1 MLFGCFFNSH
11 FVFVSGKH
19 ISFLNACAFGFA
31 VIRGLPTK
39 TRSIMKTIYSTLF
52 EKGQHSFSLQS
63 LMRTLLLCFVIA
75 VTTNGQAHEVD
86 NIDYELRTDG
96 TAWVENGKKAQGDVT
111 ILSKIEVDGKE
122 YTVVGI
128 NSNAFSANES
138 ITSVTL
144 PDNLKYINYG
154 AFSYCWNLENIN
166 NIPKHIENLG
176 EAVFSRT
183 KFLDN
188 GIKNE
193 FFVFSDWLIEYTPQ
207 GETAKV
213 TVPEGIFGISAYALT
228 DADNTVVLPKS
239 LRAASVLAFN
249 SDLKNIDTGD
259 NPVYAYKDGI
269 LFREGTET
277 FCKNGRDGTDEVS
290 VDGMWADV
298 ILSNAVKN
306 GVLLIPG
313 KVETAGNV
321 VKPVG
326 GVRIGK
332 LPGLTCEKL
341 IVDEGVKY
349 ITDHAFR
356 FFKPLQYVDL
366 PSTLI
371 NIGGFA
377 FVDAKIESLVC
388 RMPQP
393 MNVPYYFTYFI
404 KEFNSKVYVPKALL
418 DTYKTTKTNWNLIPA
433 ENFYQIEGNVP
444 ESGILA
450 SVKPI
455 ESVGKATVKAIY
467 TLNGTKVN
475 SLQHGINIVKMSD
488 GTVRKVMT
496 KGYKN
501 R

>member
-1 MLFGCFFNSH
+1 
-11 FVFVSGKH
+11 
-19 ISFLNACAFGFA
+19 
-31 VIRGLPTK
+31 
-39 TRSIMKTIYSTLF
+39 MKTIYSTLF
-52 EKGQHSFSLQS
+52 VKGQHSFSLQS
-63 LMRTLLLCFVIA
+63 LMRTLLLCFFIA
-75 VTTNGQAHEVD
+75 AATNGQAHEVD
-86 NIDYELRTDG
+86 NIDYQLRTDG
-96 TAWVENGKKAQGDVT
+96 TSWVADGEKAQGDVT

-128 NSNAFSANES
+128 NTNAFRNNRS

-144 PDNLKYINYG
+144 PDNLKYINDE
-154 AFSYCWNLENIN
+154 AFSYCRNLENIN
-166 NIPKHIENLG
+166 NIPKHIEYLG

-183 KFLDN
+183 KFLTN

-193 FFVFSDWLIEYTPQ
+193 FFVFSDWLIKYTPQ

-213 TVPEGIFGISAYALT
+213 TVPEGIFGISADALT

-239 LRAASVLAFN
+239 LRAVSASAFN
-249 SDLKNIDTGD
+249 SNLKHIDTGD

-269 LFREGTET
+269 LFCEGTVT
-277 FCKNGRDGTDEVS
+277 FYKNERDRKDKVS

-321 VKPVG
+321 VKTVG
-326 GVRIGK
+326 GVRKGK

-349 ITDHAFR
+349 IYDHAFR

-418 DTYKTTKTNWNLIPA
+418 DTYKTTETYWNIIPA

>member
-1 MLFGCFFNSH
+1 
-11 FVFVSGKH
+11 
-19 ISFLNACAFGFA
+19 
-31 VIRGLPTK
+31 
-39 TRSIMKTIYSTLF
+39 MKTIYSTLF
-52 EKGQHSFSLQS
+52 VKGQHSFSLQS
-63 LMRTLLLCFVIA
+63 LMRTLLLCFFIA
-75 VTTNGQAHEVD
+75 AATNGQAHEVD
-86 NIDYELRTDG
+86 NIDYDLYPDG
-96 TAWVENGKKAQGDVT
+96 TAWVASGKKAQGDVT

-122 YTVVGI
+122 YPVVGI
-128 NSNAFSANES
+128 RFAAFSGNRS

-144 PDNLKYINYG
+144 PDNLKYIKDE
-154 AFSYCWNLENIN
+154 AFSYCRNLENIN

-176 EAVFSRT
+176 ETGAVFSGT
-183 KFLDN
+183 KFLTN

-193 FFVFSDWLIEYTPQ
+193 FFVFSDWLIQYTPQ

-239 LRAASVLAFN
+239 LRAASALAFN
-249 SDLKNIDTGD
+249 SNLKHIDTGD
-259 NPVYAYKDGI
+259 NPMYAYKDGI
-269 LFREGTET
+269 LFCEGTVT
-277 FCKNGRDGTDEVS
+277 FYKNGRYQNDEVS

-298 ILSNAVKN
+298 IFSDAVKN

-321 VKPVG
+321 VKTVG
-326 GVRIGK
+326 GVRKGE

-349 ITDHAFR
+349 ITEDAFR
-356 FFKPLQYVDL
+356 YYKPLQYVDL

-371 NIGGFA
+371 NIGRCA

-388 RMPQP
+388 RMPHP
-393 MNVPYYFTYFI
+393 MNVPYYFIEYI
-404 KEFNSKVYVPKALL
+404 KDFNSKVYVPKALL
-418 DTYKTTKTNWNLIPA
+418 DTYKTTETYWKIIPA

-496 KGYKN
+496 NGYKN

>member
-1 MLFGCFFNSH
+1 MSVSAFN
-11 FVFVSGKH
+11 
-19 ISFLNACAFGFA
+19 
-31 VIRGLPTK
+31 
-39 TRSIMKTIYSTLF
+39 Y
-52 EKGQHSFSLQS
+52 
-63 LMRTLLLCFVIA
+63 
-75 VTTNGQAHEVD
+75 D
-86 NIDYELRTDG
+86 
-96 TAWVENGKKAQGDVT
+96 
-111 ILSKIEVDGKE
+111 
-122 YTVVGI
+122 
-128 NSNAFSANES
+128 
-138 ITSVTL
+138 
-144 PDNLKYINYG
+144 LKY
-154 AFSYCWNLENIN
+154 
-166 NIPKHIENLG
+166 
-176 EAVFSRT
+176 
-183 KFLDN
+183 
-188 GIKNE
+188 
-193 FFVFSDWLIEYTPQ
+193 
-207 GETAKV
+207 
-213 TVPEGIFGISAYALT
+213 
-228 DADNTVVLPKS
+228 
-239 LRAASVLAFN
+239 
-249 SDLKNIDTGD
+249 IDTGD

-277 FCKNGRDGTDEVS
+277 FCKNGRDGKDEVS

-306 GVLLIPG
+306 GVRLIPG
-313 KVETAGNV
+313 KVEAAGNV
-321 VKPVG
+321 VNPVG
-326 GVRIGK
+326 CVRKGK
-332 LPGLTCEKL
+332 LPRLTCEKL

-349 ITDHAFR
+349 IIDHAFR
-356 FFKPLQYVDL
+356 NYEPLQYVDL
-366 PSTLI
+366 PSTLV

-418 DTYKTTKTNWNLIPA
+418 DTYKTTKTCWNIIPA

-475 SLQHGINIVKMSD
+475 SLQHGMNIVKMSD
-488 GTVRKVMT
+488 GTVRKVIN

>member
-1 MLFGCFFNSH
+1 
-11 FVFVSGKH
+11 
-19 ISFLNACAFGFA
+19 
-31 VIRGLPTK
+31 
-39 TRSIMKTIYSTLF
+39 
-52 EKGQHSFSLQS
+52 
-63 LMRTLLLCFVIA
+63 MRTLLLCFFIA
-75 VTTNGQAHEVD
+75 AATNGQAHEVD
-86 NIDYELRTDG
+86 NIDYDLYTDG
-96 TAWVENGKKAQGDVT
+96 TAWVKDGKKTQGDVT
-111 ILSKIEVDGKE
+111 IPSKIEVDGKE

-128 NSNAFSANES
+128 SANAFYYNKS

-144 PDNLKYINYG
+144 PDNLKYIYDG
-154 AFSYCWNLENIN
+154 AFTYCRNLENIN
-166 NIPKHIENLG
+166 NIPKHIEDLG
-176 EAVFSRT
+176 AVFSGT
-183 KFLDN
+183 KFLTN

-193 FFVFSDWLIEYTPQ
+193 FFVFSDWLIKYTPQ

-239 LRAASVLAFN
+239 LRAVSEWAFN
-249 SDLKNIDTGD
+249 SNLKHIDTGD
-259 NPVYAYKDGI
+259 NPVCAYKDGI
-269 LFREGTET
+269 LFCEGTAT
-277 FCKNGRDGTDEVS
+277 FYKNSRLLKDKVS

-298 ILSNAVKN
+298 IFNNAVKN

-326 GVRIGK
+326 GVRKGN
-332 LPGLTCEKL
+332 LPRLICEKL

-349 ITDHAFR
+349 ITDYAFIY
-356 FFKPLQYVDL
+356 FKPLQYVDL

-371 NIGGFA
+371 NIGGCA

-393 MNVPYYFTYFI
+393 MEVPSNFIYYI

-418 DTYKTTKTNWNLIPA
+418 DTYKTTETNWDIIPA

-496 KGYKN
+496 KAYKN

>member
-1 MLFGCFFNSH
+1 
-11 FVFVSGKH
+11 
-19 ISFLNACAFGFA
+19 
-31 VIRGLPTK
+31 
-39 TRSIMKTIYSTLF
+39 
-52 EKGQHSFSLQS
+52 
-63 LMRTLLLCFVIA
+63 MRTLLLCFFIA
-75 VTTNGQAHEVD
+75 AATNGQAHEVD

-96 TAWVENGKKAQGDVT
+96 TAWVEDGKKAQGDVT

-128 NSNAFSANES
+128 NTNAFSSNRS

-144 PDNLKYINYG
+144 PDNLNYINYG
-154 AFSYCWNLENIN
+154 AFSYCWDLENIN

-176 EAVFSRT
+176 EAVFSGT

-193 FFVFSDWLIEYTPQ
+193 FFVFSDWLIKYTPQ

-239 LRAASVLAFN
+239 LRAASVWAFS
-249 SDLKNIDTGD
+249 SDLKYIDTGD

-269 LFREGTET
+269 LFREGTTT
-277 FCKNGRDGTDEVS
+277 FYKNDRQLKDEVS
-290 VDGMWADV
+290 VDGMWVDV
-298 ILSNAVKN
+298 IFNNAVKN

-321 VKPVG
+321 VKSVG
-326 GVRIGK
+326 GVKIGE
-332 LPGLTCEKL
+332 LLGLTCEKL

-349 ITDHAFR
+349 ITYHAFR
-356 FFKPLQYVDL
+356 NFEPLQYVDL
-366 PSTLI
+366 PSTLM
-371 NIGGFA
+371 NIGAWA

-393 MNVPYYFTYFI
+393 MEVPYYFTYYI
-404 KEFNSKVYVPKALL
+404 KKFNSKVYVPKALL
-418 DTYKTTKTNWNLIPA
+418 DTYKTTESYWNLIPA

-496 KGYKN
+496 NGYKN

>member
-1 MLFGCFFNSH
+1 
-11 FVFVSGKH
+11 
-19 ISFLNACAFGFA
+19 
-31 VIRGLPTK
+31 
-39 TRSIMKTIYSTLF
+39 MKTIYSTLF

-63 LMRTLLLCFVIA
+63 LMRTLLLCFFIA
-75 VTTNGQAHEVD
+75 AATNGQAHEVD

-96 TAWVENGKKAQGDVT
+96 TAWVKNGEKVQGDVT

-128 NSNAFSANES
+128 NTNAFRNNRS

-144 PDNLKYINYG
+144 PDNLKYINSG
-154 AFSYCWNLENIN
+154 AFSYCFNLENIN
-166 NIPKHIENLG
+166 NIPKHIENLD

-193 FFVFSDWLIEYTPQ
+193 FFVFSDCLIEYTPQ

-213 TVPEGIFGISAYALT
+213 TVPEGIFGIAAYALT
-228 DADNTVVLPKS
+228 DAEDTVVLPKS
-239 LRAASVLAFN
+239 LRAVSSTAFN
-249 SDLKNIDTGD
+249 SNLKHIDTGD

-269 LFREGTET
+269 LFCEGTVT
-277 FCKNGRDGTDEVS
+277 FCKNQREQKDKVS

-298 ILSNAVKN
+298 IFNNAVKN

-321 VKPVG
+321 VKTVG
-326 GVRIGK
+326 GVRKGK

-349 ITDHAFR
+349 IIDQAFR

-393 MNVPYYFTYFI
+393 MEVPYYFTYFI

-418 DTYKTTKTNWNLIPA
+418 DTYKTTETYWNMIPA

-496 KGYKN
+496 NGYKN

>member
-1 MLFGCFFNSH
+1 M
-11 FVFVSGKH
+11 
-19 ISFLNACAFGFA
+19 
-31 VIRGLPTK
+31 
-39 TRSIMKTIYSTLF
+39 
-52 EKGQHSFSLQS
+52 
-63 LMRTLLLCFVIA
+63 LLCFFIA
-75 VTTNGQAHEVD
+75 AATNGQAHEVD
-86 NIDYELRTDG
+86 NIDYELNTDG
-96 TAWVENGKKAQGDVT
+96 TAWVKNGKKAQGDVT

-128 NSNAFSANES
+128 NTNAFLSNRS

-176 EAVFSRT
+176 EKGAVFSGT

-193 FFVFSDWLIEYTPQ
+193 FFVFSDWLIKYTPQ

-228 DADNTVVLPKS
+228 DANNTVVLPKS
-239 LRAASVLAFN
+239 LRAASALAFN
-249 SDLKNIDTGD
+249 SNLKHIDTGD

-269 LFREGTET
+269 LFCEGTAT
-277 FCKNGRDGTDEVS
+277 FYKNGHDGNDEVS

-298 ILSNAVKN
+298 IFNNAVKN

-321 VKPVG
+321 VKTVG
-326 GVRIGK
+326 GVKIGE

-356 FFKPLQYVDL
+356 NYELLQYVDL

-371 NIGGFA
+371 NIGAWA
-377 FVDAKIESLVC
+377 FYDAKIESLVC

-393 MNVPYYFTYFI
+393 MNVPYYFIEYI
-404 KEFNSKVYVPKALL
+404 KDLNSKVYVPKALL
-418 DTYKTTKTNWNLIPA
+418 DTYKTTETNWKIIPA

>member
-1 MLFGCFFNSH
+1 
-11 FVFVSGKH
+11 
-19 ISFLNACAFGFA
+19 
-31 VIRGLPTK
+31 
-39 TRSIMKTIYSTLF
+39 MKTIYSTLF
-52 EKGQHSFSLQS
+52 VKGQHSFSLQS
-63 LMRTLLLCFVIA
+63 LMRTLLLCFFIA
-75 VTTNGQAHEVD
+75 AATNGQAHEVD
-86 NIDYELRTDG
+86 NIDYQLRTDG
-96 TAWVENGKKAQGDVT
+96 TAWVKNGKKAQGDVT

-128 NSNAFSANES
+128 DYNAFSANRS

-144 PDNLKYINYG
+144 PDNLKYINEE
-154 AFSYCWNLENIN
+154 AFSYCRNLENIN
-166 NIPKHIENLG
+166 NIPKHIEDLG

-193 FFVFSDWLIEYTPQ
+193 FFVFSDWLIKYTPQ

-228 DADNTVVLPKS
+228 DAHNTVVLPKS
-239 LRAASVLAFN
+239 LRAVSVLAFN
-249 SDLKNIDTGD
+249 SDLKYIDTGD

-269 LFREGTET
+269 LFCEGTQT
-277 FCKNGRDGTDEVS
+277 IYKNERELKDIVS
-290 VDGMWADV
+290 VDGMWVDV
-298 ILSNAVKN
+298 IFNNAVKN

-326 GVRIGK
+326 GVRKGK

-349 ITDHAFR
+349 IIDHAFR
-356 FFKPLQYVDL
+356 YYKRLQYVDL
-366 PSTLI
+366 PSTLM
-371 NIGGFA
+371 NIGSCA

-393 MNVPYYFTYFI
+393 MEVPYYFTYFI

-418 DTYKTTKTNWNLIPA
+418 DTYKTTKSNWKIIPA

-488 GTVRKVMT
+488 GTVRKVIN

>member
-1 MLFGCFFNSH
+1 M
-11 FVFVSGKH
+11 
-19 ISFLNACAFGFA
+19 
-31 VIRGLPTK
+31 
-39 TRSIMKTIYSTLF
+39 
-52 EKGQHSFSLQS
+52 
-63 LMRTLLLCFVIA
+63 LLCFFIA
-75 VTTNGQAHEVD
+75 AATNGQAHEVD
-86 NIDYELRTDG
+86 NIDYQLRTDG
-96 TAWVENGKKAQGDVT
+96 TAWVKNGKKAQDDVT
-111 ILSKIEVDGKE
+111 IPSKIEADDKE

-128 NSNAFSANES
+128 YYNAFSSNES

-154 AFSYCWNLENIN
+154 AFSYCYNLENIN

-176 EAVFSRT
+176 EAVFSGT

-193 FFVFSDWLIEYTPQ
+193 FFVFSDWLIKYTPQ

-213 TVPEGIFGISAYALT
+213 TVPEGIFGIAAYALT

-249 SDLKNIDTGD
+249 SNLKHIDTGD
-259 NPVYAYKDGI
+259 NPVFAYKDGI
-269 LFREGTET
+269 LFCEGTET
-277 FCKNGRDGTDEVS
+277 FCKNGRDGKDEVS

-321 VKPVG
+321 VKIVG
-326 GVRIGK
+326 GVRK
-332 LPGLTCEKL
+332 SELPRLTCEKL

-349 ITDHAFR
+349 IIDHAFR

-418 DTYKTTKTNWNLIPA
+418 DTYKTTKTCWNIIPA
-433 ENFYQIEGNVP
+433 ENFCQIEGNVP

-455 ESVGKATVKAIY
+455 EDVGKATVKAIY

-488 GTVRKVMT
+488 GTVRKVIFWSSLT
-496 KGYKN
+496 TGA
-501 R
+501 

>member
-1 MLFGCFFNSH
+1 
-11 FVFVSGKH
+11 
-19 ISFLNACAFGFA
+19 
-31 VIRGLPTK
+31 
-39 TRSIMKTIYSTLF
+39 MKTIYSTLF

-63 LMRTLLLCFVIA
+63 LMRTLLLCFFIA
-75 VTTNGQAHEVD
+75 AATNGQAHEVD
-86 NIDYELRTDG
+86 NIDYDLYSDG
-96 TAWVENGKKAQGDVT
+96 TAWVADGRKAQGDVT
-111 ILSKIEVDGKE
+111 IPSKIEVDGKE
-122 YTVVGI
+122 YPVVGI
-128 NSNAFSANES
+128 RTYAFHANRS

-144 PDNLKYINYG
+144 PDNLKYIKDE
-154 AFSYCWNLENIN
+154 AFAWCSNLENIN

-176 EAVFSRT
+176 ETGAVFLGT
-183 KFLDN
+183 KFLTN

-193 FFVFSDWLIEYTPQ
+193 FFVFSDWLIKYTPQ

-249 SDLKNIDTGD
+249 SNLKHIDTGD

-269 LFREGTET
+269 LFCEGTAT
-277 FCKNGRDGTDEVS
+277 FYKNSRLLKDEVS

-321 VKPVG
+321 VKTVG
-326 GVRIGK
+326 GVRKGD

-349 ITDHAFR
+349 IAGDAFR
-356 FFKPLQYVDL
+356 NFEPLQYVDL

-371 NIGGFA
+371 NIGDGA
-377 FVDAKIESLVC
+377 FAKIESLVC

-393 MNVPYYFTYFI
+393 MEVPYYFTYYI

-418 DTYKTTKTNWNLIPA
+418 DTYKTTESYWKIIPA

-488 GTVRKVMT
+488 GTVRKVMIN
-496 KGYKN
+496 GYKN

>member
-1 MLFGCFFNSH
+1 
-11 FVFVSGKH
+11 
-19 ISFLNACAFGFA
+19 
-31 VIRGLPTK
+31 
-39 TRSIMKTIYSTLF
+39 MKTIYSTLF

-63 LMRTLLLCFVIA
+63 LMRTLLLCFFIA

-96 TAWVENGKKAQGDVT
+96 TAWVADGKKAQGDVT
-111 ILSKIEVDGKE
+111 ILSKIEADGKE

-128 NSNAFSANES
+128 DYNAFYSNES
-138 ITSVTL
+138 ITSITL
-144 PDNLKYINYG
+144 PDNLQYINDG
-154 AFSYCWNLENIN
+154 AFTYCRNLENIN

-176 EAVFSRT
+176 AEEAVFSGT
-183 KFLDN
+183 KFLTN

-193 FFVFSDWLIEYTPQ
+193 FFVFSDWLIKYTPQ

-239 LRAASVLAFN
+239 LRAVSALAFN

-269 LFREGTET
+269 LFCEGTAT
-277 FCKNGRDGTDEVS
+277 FYKNGRKQNDEVS

-321 VKPVG
+321 VKTVG
-326 GVRIGK
+326 GVRKGE
-332 LPGLTCEKL
+332 LPRLTCEKL

-356 FFKPLQYVDL
+356 YYKPLQYVDL
-366 PSTLI
+366 PSTLV
-371 NIGGFA
+371 NIGSFA

-388 RMPQP
+388 RMPHP
-393 MNVPYYFTYFI
+393 MEVPYDFTYYI
-404 KEFNSKVYVPKALL
+404 KKFNSKVYVPKALL
-418 DTYKTTKTNWNLIPA
+418 DTYKTTESYWNLIPA

-444 ESGILA
+444 ESGISA

-455 ESVGKATVKAIY
+455 ESVSKATVKAIY

-488 GTVRKVMT
+488 GTVRKVIN

>member
-1 MLFGCFFNSH
+1 
-11 FVFVSGKH
+11 
-19 ISFLNACAFGFA
+19 
-31 VIRGLPTK
+31 
-39 TRSIMKTIYSTLF
+39 
-52 EKGQHSFSLQS
+52 
-63 LMRTLLLCFVIA
+63 MRTLLLCFFIA
-75 VTTNGQAHEVD
+75 AATNGQAHEVD

-96 TAWVENGKKAQGDVT
+96 TAWVEDGKKAQGDVT
-111 ILSKIEVDGKE
+111 ILSKIEADGKE

-128 NSNAFSANES
+128 NTNAFSSNRS

-154 AFSYCWNLENIN
+154 ALSYCWNLENIN

-176 EAVFSRT
+176 EAVFSGT

-193 FFVFSDWLIEYTPQ
+193 FFVFSDWLIKYTPQ

-239 LRAASVLAFN
+239 LRAASVWAFS
-249 SDLKNIDTGD
+249 SDLKYIDTGD

-269 LFREGTET
+269 LFREGTTT
-277 FCKNGRDGTDEVS
+277 FYKNDRQLKDEVS
-290 VDGMWADV
+290 VDGMWVDV
-298 ILSNAVKN
+298 IFNNAVKN

-321 VKPVG
+321 VKSVG
-326 GVRIGK
+326 GVKIGE

-349 ITDHAFR
+349 ITYHAFR
-356 FFKPLQYVDL
+356 NFEPLQYVDL
-366 PSTLI
+366 PSTLM
-371 NIGGFA
+371 NIGAWA
-377 FVDAKIESLVC
+377 FIDAKIESLVC

-393 MNVPYYFTYFI
+393 MEVPYYFTYYI
-404 KEFNSKVYVPKALL
+404 KKFNSKVYVPKALL
-418 DTYKTTKTNWNLIPA
+418 DTYKTTESYWNLIPA

-488 GTVRKVMT
+488 GTVRKVIN

>member
-1 MLFGCFFNSH
+1 
-11 FVFVSGKH
+11 
-19 ISFLNACAFGFA
+19 
-31 VIRGLPTK
+31 
-39 TRSIMKTIYSTLF
+39 MKTIYSTLF

-63 LMRTLLLCFVIA
+63 LMRTLLLCFFIA
-75 VTTNGQAHEVD
+75 AATNGQAHEVD
-86 NIDYELRTDG
+86 NIDYELLTDG
-96 TAWVENGKKAQGDVT
+96 TAWVNNGSKAKGDVT
-111 ILSKIEVDGKE
+111 ILSKIEVEGKE

-128 NSNAFSANES
+128 NTNAFLSNTS

-144 PDNLKYINYG
+144 PDNLQYINGG
-154 AFSYCWNLENIN
+154 AFSYCRNLENIN
-166 NIPKHIENLG
+166 NIPKHIEDLG
-176 EAVFSRT
+176 EYGAVFSGT
-183 KFLDN
+183 KFLTN

-193 FFVFSDWLIEYTPQ
+193 FFVFSDWLIKYTPQ

-228 DADNTVVLPKS
+228 GADNTVVLPKS
-239 LRAASVLAFN
+239 LRAVSLLAFN
-249 SDLKNIDTGD
+249 FNLKNIDTGD

-269 LFREGTET
+269 LFCEGTVT
-277 FCKNGRDGTDEVS
+277 FYKNERYANDEVS

-321 VKPVG
+321 VKTVG
-326 GVRIGK
+326 GVRKGK
-332 LPGLTCEKL
+332 LPRLTCEKL

-349 ITDHAFR
+349 ITNHAFR
-356 FFKPLQYVDL
+356 NFKPLQYVDL
-366 PSTLI
+366 PSTLM

-393 MNVPYYFTYFI
+393 MEVPYTFIRYI

-418 DTYKTTKTNWNLIPA
+418 DTYKTTETYWQIIPA

-488 GTVRKVMT
+488 GTVRKVIN

>member
-1 MLFGCFFNSH
+1 
-11 FVFVSGKH
+11 
-19 ISFLNACAFGFA
+19 
-31 VIRGLPTK
+31 
-39 TRSIMKTIYSTLF
+39 MKNIYSTLF

-63 LMRTLLLCFVIA
+63 LMRTLLLCFFIA
-75 VTTNGQAHEVD
+75 AATNGQAHEVD

-96 TAWVENGKKAQGDVT
+96 TAWVKNGKKAQGDVT

-128 NSNAFSANES
+128 YYNAFSSNES

-154 AFSYCWNLENIN
+154 AFSYCYNLENIN

-213 TVPEGIFGISAYALT
+213 TVPEGIFGIAAYALT
-228 DADNTVVLPKS
+228 DAEDTVVLPKS
-239 LRAASVLAFN
+239 LRAVSATAFN
-249 SDLKNIDTGD
+249 SNLKHIDTGD

-269 LFREGTET
+269 LFCEGTET
-277 FCKNGRDGTDEVS
+277 FCKNGRDGKDEVS

-321 VKPVG
+321 VKTVG
-326 GVRIGK
+326 GVRK
-332 LPGLTCEKL
+332 SELPRLTCEKL

-349 ITDHAFR
+349 IIDHAFR

>member
-1 MLFGCFFNSH
+1 
-11 FVFVSGKH
+11 
-19 ISFLNACAFGFA
+19 
-31 VIRGLPTK
+31 
-39 TRSIMKTIYSTLF
+39 MKNIYSTLF

-63 LMRTLLLCFVIA
+63 LMRTLLLCFFIA
-75 VTTNGQAHEVD
+75 AATNGQAHEVD

-96 TAWVENGKKAQGDVT
+96 TAWVKNGKKAQGDVT

-128 NSNAFSANES
+128 YYNAFSSNES

-154 AFSYCWNLENIN
+154 AFSYCYNLENIN

-213 TVPEGIFGISAYALT
+213 TVPEGIFGIAAYALT
-228 DADNTVVLPKS
+228 DAEDTVVLPKS
-239 LRAASVLAFN
+239 LRAVSATAFN
-249 SDLKNIDTGD
+249 SNLKHIDTGD

-269 LFREGTET
+269 LFCEGTET
-277 FCKNGRDGTDEVS
+277 FCKNGRDGKDEVS

-321 VKPVG
+321 VKTVG
-326 GVRIGK
+326 GVRK
-332 LPGLTCEKL
+332 SELPRLTCEKL

-349 ITDHAFR
+349 IIDHAFR

-488 GTVRKVMT
+488 GTVRKVMN
-496 KGYKN
+496 KGY
-501 R
+501 

>member
-1 MLFGCFFNSH
+1 
-11 FVFVSGKH
+11 
-19 ISFLNACAFGFA
+19 
-31 VIRGLPTK
+31 
-39 TRSIMKTIYSTLF
+39 
-52 EKGQHSFSLQS
+52 
-63 LMRTLLLCFVIA
+63 MRTLLLCFFIA
-75 VTTNGQAHEVD
+75 AATNGQAHEVD
-86 NIDYELRTDG
+86 NIDYQLRTDG
-96 TAWVENGKKAQGDVT
+96 TAWVKNGKKAQGDVT
-111 ILSKIEVDGKE
+111 ILSKIEADGKE

-128 NSNAFSANES
+128 YYNAFSSNES

-154 AFSYCWNLENIN
+154 AFSYCYNLENIN

-176 EAVFSRT
+176 EAVFSGT

-193 FFVFSDWLIEYTPQ
+193 FFVFSDWLIKYTPQ

-213 TVPEGIFGISAYALT
+213 TVPEGIFGIAAYALT

-249 SDLKNIDTGD
+249 SNLKHIDTGD

-269 LFREGTET
+269 LFCEGTET
-277 FCKNGRDGTDEVS
+277 FCKNGRDGKDEVS

-321 VKPVG
+321 VKTVG
-326 GVRIGK
+326 GVRK
-332 LPGLTCEKL
+332 SELPRLTCEKL

-349 ITDHAFR
+349 IIDHAFR

-418 DTYKTTKTNWNLIPA
+418 DTYKTTKTNWKIIPA

-455 ESVGKATVKAIY
+455 EDVGKATVKAIY

-488 GTVRKVMT
+488 GTVRKVMH
-496 KGYKN
+496 KAYKN

>member
-1 MLFGCFFNSH
+1 
-11 FVFVSGKH
+11 
-19 ISFLNACAFGFA
+19 
-31 VIRGLPTK
+31 
-39 TRSIMKTIYSTLF
+39 MKTIYSTLF
-52 EKGQHSFSLQS
+52 VKGQHSFSLQS
-63 LMRTLLLCFVIA
+63 LMRTLLLCFFIA
-75 VTTNGQAHEVD
+75 AATNGQAHEVD

-96 TAWVENGKKAQGDVT
+96 TAWVKNGKKAQGDVT

-122 YTVVGI
+122 YTVEGI
-128 NSNAFSANES
+128 YNNAFTFNES

-144 PDNLKYINYG
+144 PDNLKYINDG
-154 AFSYCWNLENIN
+154 AFSYCRNLENIN

-176 EAVFSRT
+176 ERGEVFFET
-183 KFLDN
+183 KFLNN

-193 FFVFSDWLIEYTPQ
+193 FFVFSDWLIKYTPQ
-207 GETAKV
+207 GETVKV
-213 TVPEGIFGISAYALT
+213 TVPEGIFGIAVHALT

-249 SDLKNIDTGD
+249 SNLKHIDTGD

-269 LFREGTET
+269 LFCEGTQT
-277 FCKNGRDGTDEVS
+277 FNKNGRDETDEVS

-321 VKPVG
+321 VKTVG
-326 GVRIGK
+326 GVRKGN

-356 FFKPLQYVDL
+356 YFESLQYVDL
-366 PSTLI
+366 PSTLV
-371 NIGGFA
+371 NIGGWA

-393 MNVPYYFTYFI
+393 MNVPYDFIDYI

-418 DTYKTTKTNWNLIPA
+418 DTYKTTETWWSIIPA

>member
-1 MLFGCFFNSH
+1 
-11 FVFVSGKH
+11 
-19 ISFLNACAFGFA
+19 
-31 VIRGLPTK
+31 
-39 TRSIMKTIYSTLF
+39 MKTIYSTLF
-52 EKGQHSFSLQS
+52 VKGQHSFSLQS

-86 NIDYELRTDG
+86 NIDYQLRTDG
-96 TAWVENGKKAQGDVT
+96 TAWVADGEKAQGDVT

-128 NSNAFSANES
+128 HRKAFYSNES

-144 PDNLKYINYG
+144 PDNLKYINSG
-154 AFSYCWNLENIN
+154 AFSYCSNLENIN

-176 EAVFSRT
+176 EEGAVFYGT
-183 KFLDN
+183 KFLNN

-193 FFVFSDWLIEYTPQ
+193 FFVFSDWLIKYTPQ

-213 TVPEGIFGISAYALT
+213 TVPEGIFGISADALT
-228 DADNTVVLPKS
+228 YADNTVVLPKS
-239 LRAASVLAFN
+239 LRAVSSWAFN
-249 SDLKNIDTGD
+249 SNLKHIDTGD

-269 LFREGTET
+269 LFCEGTVT
-277 FCKNGRDGTDEVS
+277 FYKNGRELKDKVS
-290 VDGMWADV
+290 VDGMWVDV
-298 ILSNAVKN
+298 IFNNAVKN

-321 VKPVG
+321 VKTVG
-326 GVRIGK
+326 GVKIGE

-349 ITDHAFR
+349 ITGHAFR
-356 FFKPLQYVDL
+356 SFKPLQYVDL

-371 NIGGFA
+371 NIGAFA
-377 FVDAKIESLVC
+377 FYDAKIESLVC

-393 MNVPYYFTYFI
+393 MEVSYNFIYYI

-418 DTYKTTKTNWNLIPA
+418 DTYKTTETWWSIIPA

>member
-1 MLFGCFFNSH
+1 
-11 FVFVSGKH
+11 
-19 ISFLNACAFGFA
+19 
-31 VIRGLPTK
+31 
-39 TRSIMKTIYSTLF
+39 MKTIYSTLF
-52 EKGQHSFSLQS
+52 EKGQHSFSLRS
-63 LMRTLLLCFVIA
+63 LMRTLLLCFFIA
-75 VTTNGQAHEVD
+75 AATNGQAYEVD
-86 NIDYELRTDG
+86 NIDYRLFADG
-96 TAWVENGKKAQGDVT
+96 TACVKNGKKAQGDVT

-128 NSNAFSANES
+128 NTNAFLSNTS

-144 PDNLKYINYG
+144 PDNLKYISDG

-166 NIPKHIENLG
+166 NIPKHIEDLG
-176 EAVFSRT
+176 VYGAVFSGT

-193 FFVFSDWLIEYTPQ
+193 FFVFSDWLIKYTPQ

-213 TVPEGIFGISAYALT
+213 TVPEGIFGISPDALT

-239 LRAASVLAFN
+239 LRAVSAWAFN
-249 SDLKNIDTGD
+249 SNLKHIDTGD

-269 LFREGTET
+269 LFCEGTVT
-277 FCKNGRDGTDEVS
+277 FNKNGRDETDEVS

-298 ILSNAVKN
+298 IFNNAVKN

-313 KVETAGNV
+313 KVETAGNI

-326 GVRIGK
+326 GVRKGG

-349 ITDHAFR
+349 IADEAFR
-356 FFKPLQYVDL
+356 CFEPLQYVDL
-366 PSTLI
+366 PSTLM
-371 NIGGFA
+371 NIGSWA

-393 MNVPYYFTYFI
+393 MEVPYYFIYFI

-418 DTYKTTKTNWNLIPA
+418 DTYKTTKTYWNIIPA

-496 KGYKN
+496 NGYKN

>member
-1 MLFGCFFNSH
+1 
-11 FVFVSGKH
+11 
-19 ISFLNACAFGFA
+19 
-31 VIRGLPTK
+31 
-39 TRSIMKTIYSTLF
+39 MKTIYSTLF

-63 LMRTLLLCFVIA
+63 LMRTMLLCFVIA

-86 NIDYELRTDG
+86 NIDYQLRTDG

-111 ILSKIEVDGKE
+111 ILSKIEVDGKK

-128 NSNAFSANES
+128 NTRAFSSNES

-144 PDNLKYINYG
+144 PDNLEYINDG
-154 AFSYCWNLENIN
+154 AFSYCSNLENIN

-176 EAVFSRT
+176 EKGAVFSET
-183 KFLDN
+183 KFLTN

-193 FFVFSDWLIEYTPQ
+193 FFVFSDWLIKYTPQ
-207 GETAKV
+207 GKTAKV
-213 TVPEGIFGISAYALT
+213 TVPEGIFGIAAYALT

-239 LRAASVLAFN
+239 LRAVSFLAFN

-269 LFREGTET
+269 LFCEGTQT
-277 FCKNGRDGTDEVS
+277 FFKNERDGNDEVS

-321 VKPVG
+321 VKTVG
-326 GVRIGK
+326 GVRKGH
-332 LPGLTCEKL
+332 LPGLICEKL

-349 ITDHAFR
+349 IIDHAFR
-356 FFKPLQYVDL
+356 NFKPLQYVDL

-393 MNVPYYFTYFI
+393 MEVPYYFTYFI

-418 DTYKTTKTNWNLIPA
+418 DTYKTTESYWNIIPA

-488 GTVRKVMT
+488 GTVRKVIN

>member
-1 MLFGCFFNSH
+1 
-11 FVFVSGKH
+11 
-19 ISFLNACAFGFA
+19 
-31 VIRGLPTK
+31 
-39 TRSIMKTIYSTLF
+39 MKTIYSTLF

-63 LMRTLLLCFVIA
+63 LMRTLLLCFFIA
-75 VTTNGQAHEVD
+75 AATNGQAHEVD
-86 NIDYELRTDG
+86 NIDYDLYSDG
-96 TAWVENGKKAQGDVT
+96 TAWVADGRKAQGDVT
-111 ILSKIEVDGKE
+111 IPSKIEVDGKE
-122 YTVVGI
+122 YPVVGI
-128 NSNAFSANES
+128 RTYAFHANRS

-144 PDNLKYINYG
+144 PDNLKYIKDE
-154 AFSYCWNLENIN
+154 AFAWCSNLENIN

-176 EAVFSRT
+176 ETGAVFLGT
-183 KFLDN
+183 KFLTN

-193 FFVFSDWLIEYTPQ
+193 FFVFSDWLIKYTPQ

-249 SDLKNIDTGD
+249 SNLKHIDTGD

-269 LFREGTET
+269 LFCEGTAT
-277 FCKNGRDGTDEVS
+277 FYKNSRLLKDEVS

-321 VKPVG
+321 VKTVG
-326 GVRIGK
+326 GVRKGD

-349 ITDHAFR
+349 IAGDAFR
-356 FFKPLQYVDL
+356 NFEPLQYVDL

-371 NIGGFA
+371 NIGDGA
-377 FVDAKIESLVC
+377 FAKIESLVC

-393 MNVPYYFTYFI
+393 MEVPYYFTYYI

-418 DTYKTTKTNWNLIPA
+418 DTYKTTESYWKIIPA
-433 ENFYQIEGNVP
+433 KT
-444 ESGILA
+444 S
-450 SVKPI
+450 
-455 ESVGKATVKAIY
+455 T
-467 TLNGTKVN
+467 
-475 SLQHGINIVKMSD
+475 
-488 GTVRKVMT
+488 R
-496 KGYKN
+496 
-501 R
+501 

>member
-1 MLFGCFFNSH
+1 M
-11 FVFVSGKH
+11 
-19 ISFLNACAFGFA
+19 
-31 VIRGLPTK
+31 
-39 TRSIMKTIYSTLF
+39 
-52 EKGQHSFSLQS
+52 
-63 LMRTLLLCFVIA
+63 LLCFFIA
-75 VTTNGQAHEVD
+75 AATNGQAHEVD

-96 TAWVENGKKAQGDVT
+96 TAWVEDGKKAQGDVT

-128 NSNAFSANES
+128 NTNAFSSNRS

-144 PDNLKYINYG
+144 PDNLNYINYG
-154 AFSYCWNLENIN
+154 AFSYCWDLENIN

-176 EAVFSRT
+176 EAVFSGT

-193 FFVFSDWLIEYTPQ
+193 FFVFSDWLIKYTPQ

-239 LRAASVLAFN
+239 LRAASVWAFS
-249 SDLKNIDTGD
+249 SDLKYIDTGD

-269 LFREGTET
+269 LFREGTTT
-277 FCKNGRDGTDEVS
+277 FYKNDRQLKDEVS
-290 VDGMWADV
+290 VDGMWVDV
-298 ILSNAVKN
+298 IFNNAVKN

-321 VKPVG
+321 VKSVG
-326 GVRIGK
+326 GVKIGE

-349 ITDHAFR
+349 ITYHAFR
-356 FFKPLQYVDL
+356 NFEPLQYVDL
-366 PSTLI
+366 PSTLM
-371 NIGGFA
+371 NIGAWA

-393 MNVPYYFTYFI
+393 MEVPYYFTYYI
-404 KEFNSKVYVPKALL
+404 KKFNSKVYVPKALL
-418 DTYKTTKTNWNLIPA
+418 DTYKTTESYWNLIPA

-488 GTVRKVMT
+488 GTVRKVMHT
-496 KGYKN
+496 GAHEKL
-501 R
+501 

>member
-1 MLFGCFFNSH
+1 
-11 FVFVSGKH
+11 
-19 ISFLNACAFGFA
+19 
-31 VIRGLPTK
+31 
-39 TRSIMKTIYSTLF
+39 
-52 EKGQHSFSLQS
+52 
-63 LMRTLLLCFVIA
+63 MRTLLLCFFIA
-75 VTTNGQAHEVD
+75 AATNGQAHEVD

-96 TAWVENGKKAQGDVT
+96 TAWVDDGEKVQGDVT
-111 ILSKIEVDGKE
+111 IPSKIEVDGKE

-128 NSNAFSANES
+128 NSDAFSSNES

-144 PDNLKYINYG
+144 PDNLKYINDE
-154 AFSYCWNLENIN
+154 AFSYCRNLENIN

-193 FFVFSDWLIEYTPQ
+193 FFVFSDWLIKYTPQ

-213 TVPEGIFGISAYALT
+213 TVPEGIFGISTYALT

-239 LRAASVLAFN
+239 LRAVSATAFN
-249 SDLKNIDTGD
+249 SNLKHIDTGD

-269 LFREGTET
+269 LFCEGTET
-277 FCKNGRDGTDEVS
+277 FCKNSRELKDEVS

-326 GVRIGK
+326 GVRKGD

-349 ITDHAFR
+349 ITSHAFR
-356 FFKPLQYVDL
+356 SFKPLQYVDL
-366 PSTLI
+366 PSTLV
-371 NIGGFA
+371 NIGSWA

-393 MNVPYYFTYFI
+393 MEVPYNFIYFI

-418 DTYKTTKTNWNLIPA
+418 DTYKTTETNWNIIPA

-475 SLQHGINIVKMSD
+475 SLQHGMNIVKMSD
-488 GTVRKVMT
+488 GTVRKVMYT
-496 KGYKN
+496 GAHVKL
-501 R
+501 

>member
-1 MLFGCFFNSH
+1 
-11 FVFVSGKH
+11 
-19 ISFLNACAFGFA
+19 
-31 VIRGLPTK
+31 
-39 TRSIMKTIYSTLF
+39 MKTIYSTLF
-52 EKGQHSFSLQS
+52 VKGQHSFSLQS
-63 LMRTLLLCFVIA
+63 LMRTMLLCFFIA
-75 VTTNGQAHEVD
+75 AATNGQAHEVD
-86 NIDYELRTDG
+86 NIDYDLYSDG
-96 TAWVENGKKAQGDVT
+96 TAWVADGEKAQGDVT

-128 NSNAFSANES
+128 YNNAFSANRS

-144 PDNLKYINYG
+144 PDNLKYINEE
-154 AFSYCWNLENIN
+154 AFSYCRNLENIN
-166 NIPKHIENLG
+166 NIPKHIEDLG

-193 FFVFSDWLIEYTPQ
+193 FFVFSDWLIKYTPQ

-239 LRAASVLAFN
+239 LRAVSVLAFN
-249 SDLKNIDTGD
+249 SDLKYIDTGD

-269 LFREGTET
+269 LFCEGTQT
-277 FCKNGRDGTDEVS
+277 IYKNERELKDIVS
-290 VDGMWADV
+290 VDGMWVDV
-298 ILSNAVKN
+298 IFNNAVKN

-326 GVRIGK
+326 GVRKGK

-349 ITDHAFR
+349 IIDHAFR
-356 FFKPLQYVDL
+356 YYKRLQYVDL
-366 PSTLI
+366 PSTLM
-371 NIGGFA
+371 NIGSCA

-393 MNVPYYFTYFI
+393 MEVPYNFI
-404 KEFNSKVYVPKALL
+404 SFIQEFNSKVYVPKALL
-418 DTYKTTKTNWNLIPA
+418 DTYKTTESYWNLIPA

-488 GTVRKVMT
+488 GTVRKVMN

>member
-1 MLFGCFFNSH
+1 
-11 FVFVSGKH
+11 
-19 ISFLNACAFGFA
+19 
-31 VIRGLPTK
+31 
-39 TRSIMKTIYSTLF
+39 
-52 EKGQHSFSLQS
+52 
-63 LMRTLLLCFVIA
+63 MRTLLFCFFIA
-75 VTTNGQAHEVD
+75 VATNGQAHEVD
-86 NIDYELRTDG
+86 NIDYQLRTDG
-96 TAWVENGKKAQGDVT
+96 TAWVKNGKKAQGDVT

-128 NSNAFSANES
+128 YYNAFSSNES

-154 AFSYCWNLENIN
+154 AFSYCYNLENIN

-213 TVPEGIFGISAYALT
+213 TVPEGIFGIAAYALT
-228 DADNTVVLPKS
+228 DAEDTVVLPKS
-239 LRAASVLAFN
+239 LRAVSATAFN
-249 SDLKNIDTGD
+249 SNLKHIDTGD

-269 LFREGTET
+269 LFCEGTET
-277 FCKNGRDGTDEVS
+277 FCKNGRDGKDEVS

-321 VKPVG
+321 VKTVG
-326 GVRIGK
+326 GVRK
-332 LPGLTCEKL
+332 SELPRLTCEKL

-349 ITDHAFR
+349 IIDHAFR

-418 DTYKTTKTNWNLIPA
+418 DTYKTTKTNWKIIPA

-488 GTVRKVMT
+488 GTVRKVIN

>member
-1 MLFGCFFNSH
+1 
-11 FVFVSGKH
+11 
-19 ISFLNACAFGFA
+19 
-31 VIRGLPTK
+31 
-39 TRSIMKTIYSTLF
+39 MKTIYSTLF

-63 LMRTLLLCFVIA
+63 LMRTLLLCFFIA
-75 VTTNGQAHEVD
+75 AATNGQAHEVD
-86 NIDYELRTDG
+86 NIDYELNTDG
-96 TAWVENGKKAQGDVT
+96 TAWVKDGKKAQGDVT
-111 ILSKIEVDGKE
+111 ILSKIEADGKE

-128 NSNAFSANES
+128 KYNAFSGNRS

-144 PDNLKYINYG
+144 PDNLKYIRDE
-154 AFSYCWNLENIN
+154 AFAWCRNLENIN

-176 EAVFSRT
+176 EEGAVFSGT
-183 KFLDN
+183 KFLTN

-193 FFVFSDWLIEYTPQ
+193 FFVFSDWLIKYTPQ
-207 GETAKV
+207 GKTAKV
-213 TVPEGIFGISAYALT
+213 TVPEGIFGISADALT

-239 LRAASVLAFN
+239 LRAVSVLAFN
-249 SDLKNIDTGD
+249 SNLKHIDTGD

-269 LFREGTET
+269 LFCEGTQT
-277 FCKNGRDGTDEVS
+277 FYKNERELKDEVS

-321 VKPVG
+321 VKTVG
-326 GVRIGK
+326 GVRKGH

-349 ITDHAFR
+349 IIDHAFR
-356 FFKPLQYVDL
+356 YYKPLQYVDL
-366 PSTLI
+366 PSTLV
-371 NIGGFA
+371 NIGGWAFA
-377 FVDAKIESLVC
+377 YAKIESLVC

-393 MNVPYYFTYFI
+393 MEVPYYFIRDI

-418 DTYKTTKTNWNLIPA
+418 DTYKTTESYWNLIPA

-488 GTVRKVMT
+488 GTVRKVMIN
-496 KGYKN
+496 GYKN

>member
-1 MLFGCFFNSH
+1 MA
-11 FVFVSGKH
+11 SGAANKK
-19 ISFLNACAFGFA
+19 LKC
-31 VIRGLPTK
+31 
-39 TRSIMKTIYSTLF
+39 MKTIYSTLF
-52 EKGQHSFSLQS
+52 VKGQHSFSLQS
-63 LMRTLLLCFVIA
+63 LMRTLLLCFFIA
-75 VTTNGQAHEVD
+75 AATNGQAHEVD

-96 TAWVENGKKAQGDVT
+96 TAWVKNGKKAQGDVT

-128 NSNAFSANES
+128 YYNAFSSNES

-154 AFSYCWNLENIN
+154 AFSYCYNLENIN

-239 LRAASVLAFN
+239 LRAVSATAFN
-249 SDLKNIDTGD
+249 SNLKHIDTGD

-269 LFREGTET
+269 LFCEGTET
-277 FCKNGRDGTDEVS
+277 FCKNGRDGKDEVS

-321 VKPVG
+321 VKTVG
-326 GVRIGK
+326 GVRK
-332 LPGLTCEKL
+332 SELPRLTCEKL

-349 ITDHAFR
+349 IIDHAFR

>member
-1 MLFGCFFNSH
+1 
-11 FVFVSGKH
+11 
-19 ISFLNACAFGFA
+19 
-31 VIRGLPTK
+31 
-39 TRSIMKTIYSTLF
+39 MKTIYSTLF
-52 EKGQHSFSLQS
+52 VKGQHSFSLQS
-63 LMRTLLLCFVIA
+63 LIRTMLLCFFIA
-75 VTTNGQAHEVD
+75 AATNGQAHEVD
-86 NIDYELRTDG
+86 NIDYRLYTDG
-96 TAWVENGKKAQGDVT
+96 TAWVDDGEKAQGDVT

-128 NSNAFSANES
+128 IANAFYNNRS

-144 PDNLKYINYG
+144 PDNLKYINDG
-154 AFSYCWNLENIN
+154 AFSYCMNLENIN
-166 NIPKHIENLG
+166 NIPKHIEYLD
-176 EAVFSRT
+176 EEVFYGT
-183 KFLDN
+183 KFLTN

-193 FFVFSDWLIEYTPQ
+193 FFVFSDWLIKYTPQ

-239 LRAASVLAFN
+239 LRAVSASAFN

-269 LFREGTET
+269 LFCEGTKT
-277 FCKNGRDGTDEVS
+277 FYKNSRLLKDEVS

-298 ILSNAVKN
+298 IFKNAVKN

-326 GVRIGK
+326 GVRKGQ

-349 ITDHAFR
+349 ITDYAFIYY
-356 FFKPLQYVDL
+356 KPLQYVDL

-371 NIGGFA
+371 NIGGCA
-377 FVDAKIESLVC
+377 FDAKIESLVC

-393 MNVPYYFTYFI
+393 MEVPSNFIYYI

-418 DTYKTTKTNWNLIPA
+418 DTYKTTETNWNIIPA

-488 GTVRKVMT
+488 GTVRKVIN

>member
-1 MLFGCFFNSH
+1 
-11 FVFVSGKH
+11 
-19 ISFLNACAFGFA
+19 
-31 VIRGLPTK
+31 
-39 TRSIMKTIYSTLF
+39 MKTIYSTLF

-63 LMRTLLLCFVIA
+63 LMRTLLFCFFIA
-75 VTTNGQAHEVD
+75 VATNGQAHEVD
-86 NIDYELRTDG
+86 NIDYQLRTDG
-96 TAWVENGKKAQGDVT
+96 TAWVKNGKKAQGDVT

-128 NSNAFSANES
+128 YYNAFSSNES

-154 AFSYCWNLENIN
+154 AFSYCYNLENIN

-213 TVPEGIFGISAYALT
+213 TVPEGIFGIAAYALT
-228 DADNTVVLPKS
+228 DAEDTVVLPKS
-239 LRAASVLAFN
+239 LRAVSATAFN
-249 SDLKNIDTGD
+249 SNLKHIDTGD

-269 LFREGTET
+269 LFCEGTET
-277 FCKNGRDGTDEVS
+277 FCKNGRDGKDEVS

-321 VKPVG
+321 VKTVG
-326 GVRIGK
+326 GVRK
-332 LPGLTCEKL
+332 SELPRLTCEKL

-349 ITDHAFR
+349 IIDHAFR

-418 DTYKTTKTNWNLIPA
+418 DTYKTTKTNWKIIPA

-488 GTVRKVMT
+488 GTVRKVIN

>member
-1 MLFGCFFNSH
+1 
-11 FVFVSGKH
+11 
-19 ISFLNACAFGFA
+19 
-31 VIRGLPTK
+31 
-39 TRSIMKTIYSTLF
+39 
-52 EKGQHSFSLQS
+52 
-63 LMRTLLLCFVIA
+63 MRTLLLCFFIA
-75 VTTNGQAHEVD
+75 AATNGQAHEVD

-96 TAWVENGKKAQGDVT
+96 TAWVEDGKKAQGDVT

-122 YTVVGI
+122 YPVVGI
-128 NSNAFSANES
+128 RFAAFSSNRS

-144 PDNLKYINYG
+144 PDNLKYIKDE
-154 AFSYCWNLENIN
+154 AFSYCRNLENIN

-176 EAVFSRT
+176 ETGAVFSGT
-183 KFLDN
+183 KFLTN

-193 FFVFSDWLIEYTPQ
+193 FFVFSDWLIKYTPQ

-239 LRAASVLAFN
+239 LRAVSAKAFN
-249 SDLKNIDTGD
+249 SNLKHIDTGD
-259 NPVYAYKDGI
+259 NPMYAYKDGI
-269 LFREGTET
+269 LFCEGTQT
-277 FCKNGRDGTDEVS
+277 FCKNGRDETDEVS

-298 ILSNAVKN
+298 IFSDAVKN

-321 VKPVG
+321 VKTVG
-326 GVRIGK
+326 GVRKGK

-349 ITDHAFR
+349 ITEDAFR
-356 FFKPLQYVDL
+356 YYKPLQYVDL

-371 NIGGFA
+371 NIGGDA

-388 RMPQP
+388 RMPHP

-418 DTYKTTKTNWNLIPA
+418 DTYKTTETYWNLIPA
-433 ENFYQIEGNVP
+433 ENFYQIDGNVP